1 MKNLILLAVF
11 ALATACSSNPRYNAI
26 KEYNELQFS
35 RCIEK
40 IPEEQREKHEPQ
52 CARTALQESELARR
66 IYGLGRADRD
76 YKDCLANNSTPESI
90 NECYGMLQREY
101 YDMYFKVPTA
111 KAETY
116 RLSDIYEFTLPEGW
130 LVLKKTPNIQK
141 ENGIERLDQPE
152 EKANTDFI
160 ANKTGS
166 KEYLLLRITSVSG
179 APAEK
184 NFASQSSADFNTL
197 KAKKLSD
204 LEAKWKPE
212 NSQVSEY
219 KASKVQFSGTSA
231 LRVENIIETPDGSRF
246 FDIEYTIYGPS
257 STITAGVTQ
266 NISKESL
273 DSAKLE
279 KILAGLSVLAK

>member
-40 IPEEQREKHEPQ
+40 
-52 CARTALQESELARR
+52 S
-66 IYGLGRADRD
+66 
-76 YKDCLANNSTPESI
+76 
-90 NECYGMLQREY
+90 
-101 YDMYFKVPTA
+101 
-111 KAETY
+111 
-116 RLSDIYEFTLPEGW
+116 
-130 LVLKKTPNIQK
+130 
-141 ENGIERLDQPE
+141 
-152 EKANTDFI
+152 NTDFI

-231 LRVENIIETPDGSRF
+231 LRVENIIQPPDGSRF

-257 STITAGVTQ
+257 ATITAGVTQ